1 MKVIPAIDLID
12 GKCVRLTQGNYNC
25 KKKYFDDPIRIAK
38 SFEQQGAT
46 MIHIIDLDGAR
57 LGRSINADLICEIV
71 DILSIP
77 VQVGGGVRDL
87 RTAQQYLD
95 NRVDRIII
103 GTAAIKQPELVARL
117 LKKYGAERIVVS
129 LDIKEDEVVIEG
141 WMDSS
146 ELSLNQAVKRIY
158 MLGVR
163 ELIITDVSKDGMLAG
178 PNIEL
183 VRRAEIGN
191 MKVMIAGGVA
201 NDVDIQRCEQA
212 GLDGVI
218 IGKAIY
224 EGRISQFQLEA
235 DSFRKDAVSNLTKR
249 IIPCMD
255 IADGRVVKGINFKQL
270 QDAGDP
276 VELAKL
282 YSNKGADELV
292 FLDITAT
299 IENRLTL
306 YELVEKVA
314 AQINIPFT
322 VGGGI
327 RILEDIGRLLKFGAD
342 KVSIGSTA
350 VTNSDFVK
358 QAAERF
364 GTQCIVISI
373 DSKQVGDSWE
383 IYIKGGREATGIDAI
398 KFARKMERLGAGEL
412 LVNSLD
418 RDGTKQGYDLALM
431 QTISTAVNI
440 PIIASSGVGKS
451 GDFLDVFSRTDVD
464 AALAASV
471 FHSRG
476 IDIQRLKKYLL
487 ANNIKVR
494 I

>member
-1 MKVIPAIDLID
+1 M
-12 GKCVRLTQGNYNC
+12 
-25 KKKYFDDPIRIAK
+25 
-38 SFEQQGAT
+38 
-46 MIHIIDLDGAR
+46 
-57 LGRSINADLICEIV
+57 
-71 DILSIP
+71 
-77 VQVGGGVRDL
+77 
-87 RTAQQYLD
+87 
-95 NRVDRIII
+95 
-103 GTAAIKQPELVARL
+103 
-117 LKKYGAERIVVS
+117 
-129 LDIKEDEVVIEG
+129 
-141 WMDSS
+141 
-146 ELSLNQAVKRIY
+146 
-158 MLGVR
+158 
-163 ELIITDVSKDGMLAG
+163 
-178 PNIEL
+178 
-183 VRRAEIGN
+183 
-191 MKVMIAGGVA
+191 
-201 NDVDIQRCEQA
+201 
-212 GLDGVI
+212 
-218 IGKAIY
+218 
-224 EGRISQFQLEA
+224 
-235 DSFRKDAVSNLTKR
+235 SNLTKR